1 MSENKIDRTGGQAFP
16 QLKHLQK
23 YDSEHGVQRYDAET
37 IGGVTLR
44 QWYAGFALQGLAA
57 GDYFDGPLPSDRPA
71 EFARRALELADALIA
86 AEKESQT

>member
-1 MSENKIDRTGGQAFP
+1 MSENKTDRTGGPAFP
-16 QLKHLQK
+16 QLKHLTK
-23 YDSEHGVQRYDAET
+23 YDPVRGARHIDAET
-37 IGGVTLR
+37 IGGMTLR